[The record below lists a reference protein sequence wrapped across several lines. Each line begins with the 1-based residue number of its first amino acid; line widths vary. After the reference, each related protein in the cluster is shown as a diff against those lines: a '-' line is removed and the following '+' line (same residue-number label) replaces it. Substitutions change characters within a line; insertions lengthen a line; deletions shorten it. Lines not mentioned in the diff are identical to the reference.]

1 MAESFLSGKREV
13 WEERRK
19 KTQSGAR
26 AEVFSR
32 HGSEG
37 LNKDF
42 PRPMITI
49 AVGDQ
54 CTSKRPSN
62 KGRVVM

>member
-32 HGSEG
+32 HVSI
-37 LNKDF
+37 KVSIKIFRD
-42 PRPMITI
+42 P
-49 AVGDQ
+49 
-54 CTSKRPSN
+54 
-62 KGRVVM
+62 